1 MNVVRQR
8 LARQF
13 LLDTAFRSGREV
25 VQALGAV
32 QSQDFA
38 GAKWALSQ
46 RTIGATDAE
55 IEREFSDGALIRTHV
70 LRPTWHF
77 VDPSDVRWMLAL
89 TAPRVKSAMASYN
102 RKFELDAAV
111 FRRSHAA
118 IEKALRDGQ
127 FRTRAEL
134 RTTLARARVGIGSP
148 QRMGHLMMEAEL
160 DGVACSGP
168 RRGRLFTYALFD
180 ERVPTSA
187 PVDRDE
193 ALLRLTRCYFRTRG
207 PATAH
212 DFSWWSGLSMADVRR
227 GIDVAGRELD
237 AVALGG
243 RSHWLAGDVTPR
255 RRAVAHLLPNYD
267 EYFIGHRDRSA
278 IGQRLGSV
286 QAVTGGNALI
296 AHVVAVDGQLVG
308 GWRLLREKASAVV
321 RLQLLDRLSGPERRR
336 VLTEVGRLARFLGE
350 PVDVREPE

>member
-1 MNVVRQR
+1 M
-8 LARQF
+8 
-13 LLDTAFRSGREV
+13 S
-25 VQALGAV
+25 
-32 QSQDFA
+32 
-38 GAKWALSQ
+38 
-46 RTIGATDAE
+46 
-55 IEREFSDGALIRTHV
+55 
-70 LRPTWHF
+70 
-77 VDPSDVRWMLAL
+77 
-89 TAPRVKSAMASYN
+89 
-102 RKFELDAAV
+102 
-111 FRRSHAA
+111 
-118 IEKALRDGQ
+118 
-127 FRTRAEL
+127 
-134 RTTLARARVGIGSP
+134 
-148 QRMGHLMMEAEL
+148 HLMMEAEL
-160 DGVACSGP
+160 DAVVCSGP
-168 RRGRLFTYALFD
+168 RRGKQFTYALLD

-237 AVALGG
+237 AVTLGG
-243 RSHWLAGDVTPR
+243 RSHWLAGDVAPR